1 MKKILNYF
9 LIKFFEI
16 YSRTIP
22 NSVTTDNVDHS
33 NMFPLHDEF
42 AQIPFNSINITSL
55 NQENLFT
62 SSKSISESIEK
73 SF

>member
-1 MKKILNYF
+1 
-9 LIKFFEI
+9 
-16 YSRTIP
+16 
-22 NSVTTDNVDHS
+22 
-33 NMFPLHDEF
+33 MFPLHDEF
-42 AQIPFNSINITSL
+42 AQIPFNSINITSF